1 MVEVKSELPGIDP
14 LLRPLDVKVRLAGR
28 IVREFGWQPLTVSR
42 IVVLPEDSTCR
53 RQVQRHNRVL
63 DNALPARSREVRAWL
78 KRPNGVLAGLW
89 FLSIALT
96 RDRRRNPSA
105 VRRVK
110 RPRSRTNGHV
120 QRSVRAGGGA
130 FDPGLRVID
139 PHKVLQRGD

>member
-1 MVEVKSELPGIDP
+1 
-14 LLRPLDVKVRLAGR
+14 
-28 IVREFGWQPLTVSR
+28 VREFGWQPLTVSR

-89 FLSIALT
+89 FLSIALP

-105 VRRVK
+105 VRRVI

-139 PHKVLQRGD
+139 PHKVLQRGDWRDRARFAPG